1 MIDFNELVKLRKQQM
16 IEMFGKKY
24 FDKTKESY
32 DHAIDLIY
40 FLGNVLN
47 MVMTMD
53 KCLMMQDV
61 RDRVHRYYARALGYL
76 INVLVY
82 SWFEIKWEIKEK
94 TTRKFQVLEVISL
107 VNMVNDEF
115 NQDNFQML
123 IKSFLGLGVKFGID
137 FELVEGLLKGESGAT
152 PQQNT

>member
-1 MIDFNELVKLRKQQM
+1 MIDFNELIELRRQQM

-24 FDKTKESY
+24 FDKTKENY

-82 SWFEIKWEIKEK
+82 SGFEVKWEIKEK
-94 TTRKFQVLEVISL
+94 STRKFQVLEVI
-107 VNMVNDEF
+107 NRAWMVNEEF
-115 NQDNFQML
+115 NQDEFQML
-123 IKSFLGLGVKFGID
+123 IKNFLGLGVKFGID
-137 FELVEGLLKGESGAT
+137 FELVERLLKGESGAT
-152 PQQNT
+152 PQ

>member
-16 IEMFGKKY
+16 IKVFGKKY
-24 FDKTKESY
+24 FDKTKENY

-82 SWFEIKWEIKEK
+82 SGFDVKWEIKEK
-94 TTRKFQVLEVISL
+94 STRKFQVLEVI
-107 VNMVNDEF
+107 NRAWMVNEEF
-115 NQDNFQML
+115 NQDEFQML
-123 IKSFLGLGVKFGID
+123 IKNFLGLGVKFGID
-137 FELVEGLLKGESGAT
+137 FELVERLLKGESGAT
-152 PQQNT
+152 PQ